1 MLNPVLR
8 HARRISAAVLKR
20 KHLSQPGCVHI
31 MSSLTPA
38 QFRSRFP
45 ICQRRIYVN
54 SCSQGA
60 LSIDVEAAMRE
71 YAEAWHERGSPW
83 ELWVEKVDQLRA
95 RFAASIGADGDEI
108 AVVASASAGI
118 NAVAS
123 ALEFRGDGSTAQAA
137 GGPRSHVV
145 LGEFEFPTMAQI
157 WLAERRRGAE
167 IRWARAAG
175 DRLEIEAYERAID
188 ERTLIVPATHVC
200 FRNGHRTDIAAL
212 TKAAHRHGALVF
224 VDDYQRTGSAPLD
237 VHALGVDFLVTG
249 CLKYLIAAAGIAFL
263 YVRRDLVERL
273 EPTFTGWFGR
283 VNPFAFRIDE
293 IDWPPAATRFESG
306 TPPVVNAYLAI
317 AALDLL
323 DRIGYENIG
332 EHVARLVERFRS
344 AAATA
349 GFVVRTPRER
359 ERRGPLVVVQ
369 AVDAVALVSRL
380 AERGIITSSRG
391 NGLRVSFHAYNDESD
406 VDAVLEALEA
416 ESALLERAAS
426 PSAGAAKSHGSA
438 EALK

>member
-1 MLNPVLR
+1 
-8 HARRISAAVLKR
+8 
-20 KHLSQPGCVHI
+20 

-38 QFRSRFP
+38 QFRLRFP
-45 ICQRRIYVN
+45 ICNRRIYVN

-60 LSIDVEAAMRE
+60 LSTDVEAAWHD
-71 YAEAWHERGSPW
+71 YAQVWHDRGSPW
-83 ELWVEKVDQLRA
+83 DLWVEQVERLRL
-95 RFAASIGADGDEI
+95 RFAASIGADRDEV
-108 AVVASASAGI
+108 AVMASASAGI

-123 ALEFRGDGSTAQAA
+123 ALEFGKASPSPH
-137 GGPRSHVV
+137 GGGGLRSRVV

-157 WLAERRRGAE
+157 WLAQQRRGAE
-167 IRWARAAG
+167 IRWVRAEH
-175 DRLEIEAYERAID
+175 DRLDVEAYERAFD

-212 TKAAHRHGALVF
+212 TQAAHAHGALVF

-249 CLKYLIAAAGIAFL
+249 CLKYLLAAAGIACL
-263 YVRRDLVERL
+263 YVRRDLIDRL
-273 EPTFTGWFGR
+273 HPTLTGWFGR

-323 DRIGYENIG
+323 DRIGYQAIG
-332 EHVARLVERFRS
+332 DHVASLVERFRS
-344 AAATA
+344 AADAA
-349 GFVVRTPRER
+349 GFVVRTPRDP

-369 AVDAVALVSRL
+369 CTDAAAVVAKL
-380 AERGIITSSRG
+380 ADRGIVASSRG
-391 NGLRVSFHAYNDESD
+391 NGLRVSFHAYNNEAD
-406 VDAVLEALEA
+406 VDAVMEALEA
-416 ESALLERAAS
+416 EAALLERAA
-426 PSAGAAKSHGSA
+426 AQRV
-438 EALK
+438 